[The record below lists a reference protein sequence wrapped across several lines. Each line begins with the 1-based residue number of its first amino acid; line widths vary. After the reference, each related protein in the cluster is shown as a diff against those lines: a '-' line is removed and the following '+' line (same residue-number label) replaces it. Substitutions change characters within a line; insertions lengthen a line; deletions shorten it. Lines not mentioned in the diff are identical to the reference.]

1 MRYDT
6 GVQTLEIAG
15 TVFTLRDVGPSDC
28 TAVLGLHRRVFGSTV
43 DAAWFDWKYRHGGG
57 EAVGLWQGN
66 ELVAHCGGTPRTV
79 AATYS
84 AEILDGAVRASARG
98 ELDREAFLDKLAAAG
113 ISTYEARLGDRVIV
127 YEGHGQSY
135 AESIYR

>member
-15 TVFTLRDVGPSDC
+15 TVFTLRDVAPSDC
-28 TAVLGLHRRVFGSTV
+28 TAVLSLHRRVFGSSV
-43 DAAWFDWKYRHGGG
+43 DAAWFDWKYQHGGG

-79 AATYS
+79 VTKLNTATNATIRTADVTKRIVEFNMEPIGTTPEELGRIFAGEVTRWGRVAKDAGMK
-84 AEILDGAVRASARG
+84 AE
-98 ELDREAFLDKLAAAG
+98 
-113 ISTYEARLGDRVIV
+113 
-127 YEGHGQSY
+127 
-135 AESIYR
+135 

>member
-1 MRYDT
+1 MSFQNAISSARKAQQDGNLRNAAFT
-6 GVQTLEIAG
+6 ALLVQAGVESYTVNVATLA
-15 TVFTLRDVGPSDC
+15 T
-28 TAVLGLHRRVFGSTV
+28 
-43 DAAWFDWKYRHGGG
+43 KYSGRKG
-57 EAVGLWQGN
+57 ESHSEA
-66 ELVAHCGGTPRTV
+66 GGTPRTV